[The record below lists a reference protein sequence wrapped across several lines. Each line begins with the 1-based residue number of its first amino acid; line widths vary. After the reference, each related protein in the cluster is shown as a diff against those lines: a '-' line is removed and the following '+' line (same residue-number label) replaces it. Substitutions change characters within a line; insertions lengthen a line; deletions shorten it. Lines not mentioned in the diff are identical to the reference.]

1 MQKISYDVAKKE
13 AVFIVLPLLVLLI
26 IKAFNNDLDSY
37 LQLSDF
43 SLAMSIMYG
52 QLLAKSLDVPD
63 KMKKAGR
70 FSTYQVYI
78 FSGAILSITMYIA
91 FQILPNVQQIW
102 YYIQIL
108 CFVATLV
115 FYIAVSTLLTNLIR
129 GSYK

>member
-1 MQKISYDVAKKE
+1 MQKISYDIAKKE
-13 AVFIVLPLLVLLI
+13 AVFIVLPFLVLLI
-26 IKAFNNDLDSY
+26 IKAFNSDLDSY
-37 LQLSDF
+37 LRLSDF

-78 FSGAILSITMYIA
+78 FCGAILSITMYIA

-102 YYIQIL
+102 YYIQIF
-108 CFVATLV
+108 CFVLTLI
-115 FYIAVSTLLTNLIR
+115 FYIPVSTLLTNLIN
-129 GSYK
+129 GLYK